1 MNLLSLSTIELR
13 QICYFLAVT
22 AADNNFSRAAEYLQI
37 EQPPLS
43 QRIRALEKKLKVE
56 LFDRRR
62 RPLQLTAAGTIFL
75 AEARLALTALERAI
89 TQAQRASRGE
99 VGSLSIGIASSIA
112 NTMLP
117 DILRLFRDRFPEV
130 ALELRELTADQQLQ
144 SLRDRRLDVGFEAI
158 AALHHQDDGLMIAP
172 VVEESL
178 VVALPERHPL
188 AAQAQIPLSALA
200 HEALILPAIAE
211 FPFYQQFLHCC
222 EQAGFQPNIVQNAQA
237 TWMLTLLSLTLA
249 GIGIAILPDNVQKL
263 QREGIVYRAIHDIN
277 LTRQISVMWRSDST
291 SAALHEFLKV
301 VQAVSGKDIP
311 QGTHRVKEGL
321 HGDGH

>member
-1 MNLLSLSTIELR
+1 MPMNLLSLSTIELR
-13 QICYFLAVT
+13 QICYFLAI
-22 AADNNFSRAAEYLQI
+22 AAAGNNFSKAAESLQI

-62 RPLQLTAAGTIFL
+62 RPLQLTAAGTVFL
-75 AEARLALTALERAI
+75 AEAQLALTALERAI

-117 DILRLFRDRFPEV
+117 DILRMFRDRYPEV
-130 ALELRELTADQQLQ
+130 ALELRELTAEQQLQ
-144 SLRDRRLDVGFEAI
+144 ALRDRRLDVGFEAI
-158 AALHHQDDGLMIAP
+158 SELHHLDDSLMIAP

-178 VVALPERHPL
+178 VVALPENHPL
-188 AAQAQIPLSALA
+188 TAQAQIPLSALA
-200 HEALILPAIAE
+200 EEALILPAIAE
-211 FPFYQQFLHCC
+211 FPFYQQFLQRC
-222 EQAGFQPNIVQNAQA
+222 EQAGFQPNLVQNTQA

-263 QREGIVYRAIHDIN
+263 QREGIVYRRIHDLR
-277 LTRQISVMWRSDST
+277 LTRQISVMWNKGST
-291 SAALHEFLKV
+291 SVVLYGFLQI
-301 VQAVSGKDIP
+301 VQAVSGKDISINP
-311 QGTHRVKEGL
+311 TLIHR
-321 HGDGH
+321 D